1 MTYTCCLLSRPSI
14 SKRASLA
21 AREERRSAFSRMAT
35 MQSQPSSHALGIAA
49 PNSERACEVSVA
61 LAGTALKVIVT
72 ATTAKAAGAASLR
85 RVPCKAKWAVAKDMV
100 AYLAAKTAKLAP
112 LSADK
117 ATSEVDSA
125 ALNRFRLPKTRERGS
140 LKVTL
145 NIVKYRVVALT
156 QQQWLLL
163 ARTLAVWQSTV

>member
-1 MTYTCCLLSRPSI
+1 
-14 SKRASLA
+14 
-21 AREERRSAFSRMAT
+21 MA
-35 MQSQPSSHALGIAA
+35 L
-49 PNSERACEVSVA
+49 E
-61 LAGTALKVIVT
+61 GTASKVIAK
-72 ATTAKAAGAASLR
+72 ATTAKAAGEASLR